1 MLIFKILID
10 CSNMRSGGAIQNGL
24 AFLSLLSKS
33 QFNEWFVAISP
44 ELNKEFPNEYKDLL
58 PNLFIIN
65 GSNNI
70 YGILKVIR
78 QMKNIEKIISP
89 DIVFSLSGP
98 PYWRAKGIHISGF
111 AKPQYLYPAIEK
123 LLNTKLNYHEMIK
136 RKIKLILQKKMFNK
150 MDYLVGQTDIVKK
163 RACKALD
170 FPKIRFFIIHNSYS
184 QLFKQSICDKKL
196 NISINFKSNSTRVFI
211 PSAYYLHKNLEIVP
225 LIASYLKKIN
235 KEVCFVFTIEKRS
248 SEWKN
253 IKGLA
258 KRLKVEEMLKTIGQV
273 AHKNLSIE
281 YIKSNIIL
289 LPTLLECSS
298 AVCPEAMMVG
308 RPIVT
313 TDLDF
318 SRSLCGESALYY
330 NYDDPKSA
338 AEHISAIIDNVDLKS
353 KLINAGKIQLKNCYP
368 SPSQK
373 FNNQLDL
380 INTIS
385 KMNKL

>member
-1 MLIFKILID
+1 
-10 CSNMRSGGAIQNGL
+10 
-24 AFLSLLSKS
+24 
-33 QFNEWFVAISP
+33 
-44 ELNKEFPNEYKDLL
+44 
-58 PNLFIIN
+58 
-65 GSNNI
+65 
-70 YGILKVIR
+70 
-78 QMKNIEKIISP
+78 
-89 DIVFSLSGP
+89 
-98 PYWRAKGIHISGF
+98 
-111 AKPQYLYPAIEK
+111 
-123 LLNTKLNYHEMIK
+123 
-136 RKIKLILQKKMFNK
+136 
-150 MDYLVGQTDIVKK
+150 
-163 RACKALD
+163 
-170 FPKIRFFIIHNSYS
+170 
-184 QLFKQSICDKKL
+184 
-196 NISINFKSNSTRVFI
+196 
-211 PSAYYLHKNLEIVP
+211 
-225 LIASYLKKIN
+225 
-235 KEVCFVFTIEKRS
+235 
-248 SEWKN
+248 
-253 IKGLA
+253 
-258 KRLKVEEMLKTIGQV
+258 MLKTIGQV